1 MFSASFDYYR
11 ADSVREAQQLL
22 QQNPGA
28 KILAGGHSLIP
39 LLKMRLATAS
49 ALIDIGRIGELKGI
63 TVDHGRV
70 RIGALTTHAELASSH
85 ALQSACPML
94 AEAAAHVGD
103 PQVRNCGTIGG
114 NIAHADPASDLPTVL
129 LALEAT
135 VTAAGPRGE
144 RTIAAG
150 DFFQGMM
157 STALG
162 DDEILTAVEFAA
174 RHPGDGMA
182 YAKFIHP
189 ASRYAVVGAAAVVT
203 VDRGVCTSARVAIG
217 GLVPAAIRARTVETA
232 LAGQQMSA
240 ETIDGAAKH
249 VLDALGDEILA
260 DIYASAEYRK
270 AMAVVFTKRAL
281 ASAVDRGRR

>member
-1 MFSASFDYYR
+1 MYSASFDYYR

-63 TVDHGRV
+63 TVGQGRV
-70 RIGALTTHAELASSH
+70 RIGALTTHAELATSP

-94 AEAAAHVGD
+94 AEAAAHIGD
-103 PQVRNCGTIGG
+103 PQVRNCGTVGG

-135 VTAAGPRGE
+135 FTAAGPRGE

-157 STALG
+157 STALA
-162 DDEILTAVEFAA
+162 DEEILTSVEIPS
-174 RHPGDGMA
+174 RKPGEGMA
-182 YAKFIHP
+182 YAKFTHP
-189 ASRYAVVGAAAVVT
+189 ASRYAVVGAAAVIA
-203 VDRGVCTSARVAIG
+203 VDHGVCKSVRVAIG
-217 GLVPAAIRARTVETA
+217 GLVPAAIRARAVEKA
-232 LAGQQMSA
+232 LTGQPISA
-240 ETIDGAAKH
+240 QTIDHAAQQ
-249 VLDALGDEILA
+249 VLGELGEEILA

-270 AMAVVFTKRAL
+270 AMAVVFVKRAL
-281 ASAVDRGRR
+281 ASAVDRTA

>member
-39 LLKMRLATAS
+39 LLKLRLGTAS

-63 TVDHGRV
+63 TVEDGHV

-85 ALQSACPML
+85 PLQHACPML
-94 AEAAAHVGD
+94 AEAAGHVGD

-129 LALEAT
+129 VALEAT

-182 YAKFIHP
+182 YASSPIPPLAMPSSGCGGSHRR
-189 ASRYAVVGAAAVVT
+189 SRRLQVGASGYRRA
-203 VDRGVCTSARVAIG
+203 GARRHS
-217 GLVPAAIRARTVETA
+217 RAQGRDA

-240 ETIDGAAKH
+240 ETIEGAAKH
-249 VLDALGDEILA
+249 VLDALGDEILQ

-270 AMAVVFTKRAL
+270 AMAVVFTKRA
-281 ASAVDRGRR
+281 